1 MIEKKHLMLKM
12 SPEKIA
18 LRIIFNKSLAQGKYP
33 SAWKIAHV
41 ISIFKKGDS
50 SLRSN
55 YRPIFLISCTVKVME
70 RVVYKHVYNHVHSNK
85 LIYEYQSGFLP
96 NTQLLIN

>member
-1 MIEKKHLMLKM
+1 M

-18 LRIIFNKSLAQGKYP
+18 LFNKSLAQGKYP

-41 ISIFKKGDS
+41 IAIFKTGDS
-50 SLRSN
+50 SLPSN
-55 YRPIFLISCTVKVME
+55 YRPISLTRCVGKVLK

-85 LIYEYQSGFLP
+85 LISEYQSGFLP